1 MPCQRP
7 LIIDGQPIACR
18 SCDYCV
24 GRRVRGWCVRAMMEK
39 DTSPACLVLALTYSE
54 DTEHSRRSAR
64 MFDYSDVS
72 SFLKRLRR
80 QMDYHLNAKGALSFI
95 AAGEQGDRYK
105 RCHWHLVLFGQVD
118 FLTLGEWKAPWGVVT
133 QRQDIVSPRPVGGE
147 PATVWR
153 RNWSLW
159 PHGFVTVQEPD
170 YGGMRYA
177 MAYALKD
184 QFNVRNSAGTA
195 RQGRAEV
202 FGTGYLVM
210 SKKPPIGAAFV
221 DRYVSDCAARGIV
234 PPTRKLV
241 VPGVERPWWPTGMIA
256 ERLLSGLAVV
266 NAGIK
271 EQTGRDAAG
280 WSSLR
285 YEARDSEDDL
295 ERLGVFHGEEESDPI
310 SEAED
315 FRRQTEAT
323 AADNADARERG
334 QKRRRCGSTEACTL
348 CLRGLA
354 PGDLEAEGIR
364 GDGSRHA
371 RFYRAEDEAYINSH
385 GYADPVTSFAR
396 RQRDGARKDPHP
408 LCGLYGNAAIRAPDY
423 SRIFPQS
430 AAAEGCFAEGA
441 RCGKGM

>member
-7 LIIDGQPIACR
+7 LMIEGQPIACR

-39 DTSPACLVLALTYSE
+39 DTHPACLVLALTYSE

-64 MFDYSDVS
+64 MFDYKDVS
-72 SFLKRLRR
+72 DFLKRLRR
-80 QMDYHLNAKGALSFI
+80 QMAYHLNAKGALSFI
-95 AAGEQGDRYK
+95 AAGEQGDRFK
-105 RCHWHLVLFGQVD
+105 RCHWHVVLFGQVD
-118 FLTLGEWKAPWGVVT
+118 FLSLGEWRDRHGVT
-133 QRQDIVSPRPVGGE
+133 SDRANIVSPRPVGGD
-147 PATVWR
+147 PSTVWR

-195 RQGRAEV
+195 REGRAEV

-221 DRYVSDCAARGIV
+221 DRYVADCAARGIV

-241 VPGVERPWWPTGMIA
+241 VPGVERPWWPTGVIA
-256 ERLLSGLAVV
+256 ERLLAGLAAV

-280 WSSLR
+280 WSTLL
-285 YEARDSEDDL
+285 YEARESVDDL
-295 ERLGVFHGEEESDPI
+295 ERLGVFDGEEDDSV

-315 FRRQTEAT
+315 VRRQTEAT

-354 PGDLEAEGIR
+354 PTNLEAAGLVPE
-364 GDGSRHA
+364 GSRFIRPEDWAHLGADGEPDPHA
-371 RFYRAEDEAYINSH
+371 AFR
-385 GYADPVTSFAR
+385 R
-396 RQRDGARKDPHP
+396 RQSDGARKDPNP
-408 LCGLYGNAAIRAPDY
+408 LCGLYGNAAIRAPDF
-423 SRIFPQS
+423 SRVFPQS

-441 RCGKGM
+441 RCGKGV